1 MLRCMAIL
9 EDNDTTANSP
19 EILSL
24 DQLNLTYSAGNAQV
38 TALEDINLKIHEG
51 EFVCLLGPS
60 GCGKSTLLKIMAGF
74 IPPSSGSAT
83 IDGETIQGPD
93 WHRGVVFQHPPLYPW
108 LTVRENIGF
117 GLKMRGVDK
126 KVSRELIDTYL
137 EKVRLTRFA
146 ELKPYELSGGMKQ
159 RVAIARVLV
168 NNPRILL
175 MDEPFGALDA
185 LTREEMQNLVRSIWW
200 ETKKTV
206 LFITHD
212 VDEAL
217 SLGTRVLVMSRG
229 PGKIIMNFRTHFS
242 EFITADNSNV
252 TRASREFQQ
261 LRTTLLDLISNQP
274 ELSYAI

>member
-1 MLRCMAIL
+1 MTIL
-9 EDNDTTANSP
+9 EDNEQSPATP
-19 EILSL
+19 EIVALRELSL
-24 DQLNLTYSAGNAQV
+24 DYRSGDGQVSA
-38 TALEDINLKIHEG
+38 LKDINLSIFDG

-60 GCGKSTLLKIMAGF
+60 GCGKSTLLKIIAGF
-74 IPPSSGSAT
+74 IAPTAGSAT
-83 IDGETIQGPD
+83 LDGEIIQGPD

-108 LTVRENIGF
+108 LTVRDNIGF

-126 KVSRELIDTYL
+126 KVSRDLIDTYL

-168 NNPRILL
+168 NNPRMLL

-261 LRTTLLDLISNQP
+261 LRTTLLDLINNQP
-274 ELSYAI
+274 EFSYAI

>member
-1 MLRCMAIL
+1 MTIL
-9 EDNDTTANSP
+9 EDNASTSNLP

-24 DQLNLTYSAGNAQV
+24 EHLNLTYRSGTTNV
-38 TALEDINLKIHEG
+38 LALEDINLKIYEG

-74 IPPSSGSAT
+74 IPPSSGIAT
-83 IDGETIQGPD
+83 IDGDTIHGPD
-93 WHRGVVFQHPPLYPW
+93 WHRGVVFQQPPLYPW
-108 LTVRENIGF
+108 LSVRENIGF
-117 GLKMRGVDK
+117 GLKMRGIDK
-126 KVSRELIDTYL
+126 KTSRGLIDTYL
-137 EKVRLTRFA
+137 EKVRLQDFA
-146 ELKPYELSGGMKQ
+146 GLRPYELSGGMKQ

-185 LTREEMQNLVRSIWW
+185 LTREEMQNLVRNIWW

-229 PGKIIMNFRTHFS
+229 PGKIIQEFRTHFS
-242 EFITADNSNV
+242 EFITADNTNV
-252 TRASREFQQ
+252 IRASRDFQK
-261 LRTTLLDLISNQP
+261 LRTSLLDLINSQQNY
-274 ELSYAI
+274 SYSI

>member
-1 MLRCMAIL
+1 MTIL
-9 EDNDTTANSP
+9 EDNEQSPATP
-19 EILSL
+19 EIVALRELSL
-24 DQLNLTYSAGNAQV
+24 DYRSGESQVSALKN
-38 TALEDINLKIHEG
+38 INLSIYDG

-60 GCGKSTLLKIMAGF
+60 GCGKSTLLKIIAGF
-74 IPPSSGSAT
+74 IAPTAGSAT
-83 IDGETIQGPD
+83 LDGEIIQGPD
-93 WHRGVVFQHPPLYPW
+93 WHRGVVFQQPPLYPW
-108 LTVRENIGF
+108 LTVRDNIGF
-117 GLKMRGVDK
+117 GLKMRGFDK
-126 KVSRELIDTYL
+126 KESRELIDTYL
-137 EKVRLTRFA
+137 EKVRLTKFA
-146 ELKPYELSGGMKQ
+146 DLKPYELSGGMKQ

-229 PGKIIMNFRTHFS
+229 PGKIILNCRTHFS

-261 LRTTLLDLISNQP
+261 LRTTLLDLINSQP

>member
-1 MLRCMAIL
+1 MAIL
-9 EDNDTTANSP
+9 EDNDTTVNSP

-24 DQLNLTYSAGNAQV
+24 DQLNLTYAAGTSHV

-60 GCGKSTLLKIMAGF
+60 GCGKSTLLKILAGF

-83 IDGETIQGPD
+83 IDGKAIQGPD
-93 WHRGVVFQHPPLYPW
+93 WHRGVVFQQPPLYPW
-108 LTVRENIGF
+108 LTVRDNIGF

-126 KVSRELIDTYL
+126 KVSRDLIDTYL

-168 NNPRILL
+168 NNPRMLL

-200 ETKKTV
+200 ETRKTV

-261 LRTTLLDLISNQP
+261 LRTTLLDLISKQP

>member
-1 MLRCMAIL
+1 MAIL
-9 EDNDTTANSP
+9 EDNDTTVNSP

-24 DQLNLTYSAGNAQV
+24 DQLNLTYAAGTSHV

-60 GCGKSTLLKIMAGF
+60 GCGKSTLLKILAGF

-83 IDGETIQGPD
+83 IDGKAIQGPD

-108 LTVRENIGF
+108 LTVRDNIGF

-126 KVSRELIDTYL
+126 KVSRDLIDTYL

-168 NNPRILL
+168 NNPRMLL

-200 ETKKTV
+200 ETRKTV

-252 TRASREFQQ
+252 TRVSRQFQQ
-261 LRTTLLDLISNQP
+261 LRTTLLDLINNQP